1 MNNWFGNISVSRKL
15 VLGFGVVLAL
25 TLILAWIGW
34 GSLGSV
40 IQRSGWM
47 TQIAQLNNNL
57 TDLRIARLQYML
69 ANGDSESTKR
79 LDQKLDIYLAQQ
91 TKLLNT
97 FKNPVNVAMFKE
109 QAGYNELY
117 QRSLNDMRQGYARA
131 NGAKQTI
138 NDAAGQLDELTA
150 RMSSQVVRAA
160 EDDGQRFE
168 QYRAIT
174 QIKEEL
180 KQSQYLLQAYIA

>member
-1 MNNWFGNISVSRKL
+1 
-15 VLGFGVVLAL
+15 
-25 TLILAWIGW
+25 
-34 GSLGSV
+34 
-40 IQRSGWM
+40 
-47 TQIAQLNNNL
+47 AQLNNNL
-57 TDLRIARLQYML
+57 TVLRIARLQYML
-69 ANGDSESTKR
+69 ANGVSESTKR
-79 LDQKLDIYLAQQ
+79 LDQKLDINLAQQ

-160 EDDGQRFE
+160 EDDGQRF
-168 QYRAIT
+168 AIT

-180 KQSQYLLQAYIA
+180 KQSQYLLQA